1 MSEKRET
8 ILRLLQDETGRI
20 TDVKVEQQPVPE
32 PKYVLEITDTNGGA
46 DTTTFD
52 PAHPSAQ
59 ELTVLYTMSGRSY
72 KRVGKEEIPVPVAS
86 SNGKVEMS
94 GTDGS
99 FRASFT
105 FDSRSMETV
114 DEPGMYTFVPEV
126 HQTEEGGDSCAIP
139 LSYAAQPAVI
149 PEEREAKLGY
159 AETEEKT
166 VRIRVRH
173 MPEPAYPILVDK
185 EKTSPWI
192 HAEGGM
198 SEVRFTCDRNLSP
211 KPRSGEIVFAVDSPT
226 PIEMGSRSISVT
238 QEGAEVKVFCRISDV
253 TDEGLSDDKTR
264 RLVRLR
270 MTIQMADQHTGEMIN
285 PNVPWTV
292 TGSDDRVVVESVDEA
307 KRELLLSLDAADT
320 LETPV
325 TVTLHLEDGSD
336 MTLEYPLFKEDL
348 TPSEK

>member
-1 MSEKRET
+1 MSERRET
-8 ILRLLQDETGRI
+8 LLRLLQDETGRI
-20 TDVKVEQQPVPE
+20 LDVKVEQQPVPE
-32 PKYVLEITDTNGGA
+32 PKYVIGEITTGGNSRS
-46 DTTTFD
+46 FS
-52 PAHPSAQ
+52 PYPEPSVQ
-59 ELTVLYTMSGRSY
+59 EGTYMYTISGRSY

-94 GTDGS
+94 SDDGI
-99 FRASFT
+99 FKVDFLFETR
-105 FDSRSMETV
+105 SRETA
-114 DEPGMYTFVPEV
+114 DKPGRYTFVPEV
-126 HQTEEGGDSCAIP
+126 HQIEEGGDSCAIP
-139 LSYAAQPAVI
+139 LSLGLPPAAF
-149 PEEREAKLGY
+149 PEEREVKLGY
-159 AETEEKT
+159 DETKEQT

-173 MPEPAYPILVDK
+173 MPETAYPILVDR

-192 HAEGGM
+192 HAEVGM
-198 SEVRFTCDRNLSP
+198 SEIRFTCDRNLSP

-270 MTIQMADQHTGEMIN
+270 MTVQMADQHTGKFIDTD
-285 PNVPWTV
+285 VPWTV

-320 LETPV
+320 LEEPV
-325 TVTLHLEDGSD
+325 TITLHLEDGSD
-336 MTLEYPLFKEDL
+336 ITMEYPLFKEDL

>member
-1 MSEKRET
+1 MSERRET
-8 ILRLLQDETGRI
+8 LLRLLQDETGRI
-20 TDVKVEQQPVPE
+20 LDVKVEQQPVPE
-32 PKYVLEITDTNGGA
+32 PKYVIGEITTGGNPRS
-46 DTTTFD
+46 FS
-52 PAHPSAQ
+52 PYPEPSVQ
-59 ELTVLYTMSGRSY
+59 EGTYMYTISGRSY

-94 GTDGS
+94 SDDGI
-99 FRASFT
+99 FKVDFLFETR
-105 FDSRSMETV
+105 SRETA
-114 DEPGMYTFVPEV
+114 DKPGRYTFVPEV

-139 LSYAAQPAVI
+139 LSLGLPPAVF
-149 PEEREAKLGY
+149 PEEREVKLGY
-159 AETEEKT
+159 DETKEQT

-173 MPEPAYPILVDK
+173 MPEPAYPILVDR

-192 HAEGGM
+192 HAEAGM
-198 SEVRFTCDRNLSP
+198 SEIRFTCDRNPSP
-211 KPRSGEIVFAVDSPT
+211 KPRSGEIVFVVDSPT

-238 QEGAEVKVFCRISDV
+238 QEGAEVKVFGRISDV

-270 MTIQMADQHTGEMIN
+270 MTIQMADQHTGKMID
-285 PNVPWTV
+285 PDVPWTV
-292 TGSDDRVVVESVDEA
+292 TGSDERVVVESVDEA

-336 MTLEYPLFKEDL
+336 ITMEYPLFKKDL
-348 TPSEK
+348 TPSGK

>member
-20 TDVKVEQQPVPE
+20 TDVKVEQQPVPVPE
-32 PKYVLEITDTNGGA
+32 YVLDDIRTSKDADSYPPYPEVPSCQEIRV
-46 DTTTFD
+46 FY
-52 PAHPSAQ
+52 SI
-59 ELTVLYTMSGRSY
+59 SGRSY
-72 KRVGKEEIPVPVAS
+72 KRVGEVEIPVPVAS
-86 SNGKVEMS
+86 SNGEVEMS
-94 GTDGS
+94 GDDGS
-99 FRASFT
+99 FRATFH

-114 DEPGMYTFVPEV
+114 DEPSVYTFVPEV
-126 HQTEEGGDSCAIP
+126 HQTEEGGKSESIP
-139 LSYAAQPAVI
+139 LTYGITPAVI
-149 PEEREAKLGY
+149 PEVREAKLGY

-173 MPEPAYPILVDK
+173 MPEPAYPILVDR

-198 SEVRFTCDRNLSP
+198 SEIRFTCDRNLSP

-226 PIEMGSRSISVT
+226 PIELGSRTVSVT
-238 QEGAEVKVFCRISDV
+238 QEGRQGTYRGRTYPAVDA
-253 TDEGLSDDKTR
+253 GLSDDKSR

-270 MTIQMADQHTGEMIN
+270 LIVERRDLWGNEVID
-285 PNVPWTV
+285 PDVPWTV

-307 KRELLLSLDAADT
+307 KRELLLSTDAADT

-336 MTLEYPLFKEDL
+336 IAMQYPLFKEDL
-348 TPSEK
+348 TPSGE

>member
-8 ILRLLQDETGRI
+8 ILRLVQDETGRI
-20 TDVKVEQQPVPE
+20 LDVKVEQQPVPVPE
-32 PKYVLEITDTNGGA
+32 YVIDDISTGDNAGSESPYPEVPSYQEIRA
-46 DTTTFD
+46 
-52 PAHPSAQ
+52 S
-59 ELTVLYTMSGRSY
+59 YTIVGRSY

-99 FRASFT
+99 FKANFT
-105 FDSRSMETV
+105 FDSRSMETA
-114 DEPGMYTFVPEV
+114 DEPGQYTFVPEV
-126 HQTEEGGDSCAIP
+126 HQTEEGGERVAIP
-139 LSYAAQPAVI
+139 LSYATQPAVI
-149 PEEREAKLGY
+149 PEEREVKLGY
-159 AETEEKT
+159 DETEEQT
-166 VRIRVRH
+166 IGIRVRH
-173 MPEPAYPILVDK
+173 MPEPAYPILVDR

-198 SEVRFTCDRNLSP
+198 SQVHFTCDRNLSP

-238 QEGAEVKVFCRISDV
+238 QEGAGVKVFCRISDV

-270 MTIQMADQHTGEMIN
+270 MTIQMADWHTGKIID
-285 PNVPWTV
+285 PDVPWTV

-307 KRELLLSLDAADT
+307 KRELLLSLDASDT
-320 LETPV
+320 LEEPV
-325 TVTLHLEDGSD
+325 TVTLHLENGSD
-336 MTLEYPLFKEDL
+336 ITMEYPLYKADL